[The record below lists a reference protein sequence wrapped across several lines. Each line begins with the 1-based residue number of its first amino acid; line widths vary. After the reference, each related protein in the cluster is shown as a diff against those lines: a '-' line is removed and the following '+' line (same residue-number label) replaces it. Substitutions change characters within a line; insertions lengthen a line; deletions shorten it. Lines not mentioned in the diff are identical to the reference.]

1 MYRTILD
8 YIRRNRLFAPGDR
21 VIVALS
27 GGADS
32 VCLLVV
38 LNELKEAL
46 GLELKAVHVH
56 HGLRGKEADRDRD
69 YAGELAKKLGVAF
82 SCVQVDAALYAQ
94 EQGMSVEEAGR
105 HLRYQIF
112 EKERKDFSG
121 TKIAVAHHKDDQ
133 AETILYNL
141 FRGTGLKDLGECV
154 PSGTGLSDRCCALE
168 ERKFLHIWRKKGYL
182 IVRTPPMPRQIM

>member
-32 VCLLVV
+32 VCLLAV
-38 LNELKEAL
+38 LNELREVL

-56 HGLRGKEADRDRD
+56 HGLRGKEADRDSD
-69 YAGELAKKLGVAF
+69 YAGKLSKTLGVPFA
-82 SCVQVDAALYAQ
+82 CVRVDAALYAR
-94 EQGMSVEEAGR
+94 EHGMSVEEAGR

-112 EKERKDFSG
+112 EKECQDFLG
-121 TKIAVAHHKDDQ
+121 TKIAVAHHRDDQ

-141 FRGTGLKDLGECV
+141 FRGTGLKGLGGMRPVRDKIV
-154 PSGTGLSDRCCALE
+154 PPAAVCWKGGNSCISGGKRDILL
-168 ERKFLHIWRKKGYL
+168 
-182 IVRTPPMPRQIM
+182 